1 MKTAIDWMYEQLVTS
16 DKNEFTAED
25 LDRIYSYSK
34 MIEKEQ
40 MRSANL
46 VGWLDK
52 DLDFD
57 FDKYYS
63 KYYENERSNINH

>member
-1 MKTAIDWMYEQLVTS
+1 MKTAIDWLYETLKETA
-16 DKNEFTAED
+16 KNEFTDKD
-25 LDRIYSYSK
+25 LDRIFWYAK

-46 VGWLDK
+46 MGWLDK

-57 FDKYYS
+57 KYYS
-63 KYYENERSNINH
+63 RQYENEGSNINI

>member
-1 MKTAIDWMYEQLVTS
+1 MKTAIDWMYEALVES
-16 DKNEFTAED
+16 AKNEFTAED
-25 LDRIYSYSK
+25 LDRIFCQAK

-46 VGWLDK
+46 MGWIDK
-52 DLDFD
+52 EMD

-63 KYYENERSNINH
+63 DRYENERSNINI

>member
-1 MKTAIDWMYEQLVTS
+1 MKTAIDWMYETLVES
-16 DKNEFTAED
+16 AKNEFTAED

-57 FDKYYS
+57 KYYS
-63 KYYENERSNINH
+63 KYYENEGSNINY